1 MMVGMLHDCV
11 LKTFREFSVTPVLVD
26 CGTFCIKKKTL
37 FLSEWV
43 ISYLITN
50 SVTSYL
56 NISFKVQTCKK
67 FNYDVELWKS
77 NDILYEK
84 KKVTQV
90 LSLDYMIIALVIR
103 DI

>member
-1 MMVGMLHDCV
+1 MLHDCV

-26 CGTFCIKKKTL
+26 CGTFCIKKKKTL

-77 NDILYEK
+77 NDMLYEK

-90 LSLDYMIIALVIR
+90 LSLDYMIIALVIP